1 MKQKSDSRF
10 ISFVAQFKQNR
21 AALAG
26 AIIVLLLVFVVIFA
40 PQLSPHDP
48 VKACLDERLTAP
60 CMEYPFGTDQLGRC
74 VYSRVLYGSRVSLSV
89 GLIVVGIAATI
100 GVVLGIISGYCGG
113 VPDEIIMRL
122 VDAMLAFPSL
132 FLALAIAGILG
143 AGFFNVILAIT
154 VVEWTR
160 YARVMRGSILSVKEN
175 YYVEAAKSLGASDF
189 YIVTRHIVP
198 NAITP
203 IIVVA
208 TLGMAIVILSAA
220 SLGFLGFGVQPP
232 TPEWGMMLNDGR
244 LFMRRAPWLM
254 IFPGLAIMITI
265 LAFNLLGDGLRDAW
279 DPRLREKRIER

>member
-1 MKQKSDSRF
+1 MYFQQSF
-10 ISFVAQFKQNR
+10 IW
-21 AALAG
+21 
-26 AIIVLLLVFVVIFA
+26 
-40 PQLSPHDP
+40 
-48 VKACLDERLTAP
+48 
-60 CMEYPFGTDQLGRC
+60 
-74 VYSRVLYGSRVSLSV
+74 
-89 GLIVVGIAATI
+89 
-100 GVVLGIISGYCGG
+100 
-113 VPDEIIMRL
+113 
-122 VDAMLAFPSL
+122 FPSL

-143 AGFFNVILAIT
+143 AGFINVILAIT

-208 TLGMAIVILSAA
+208 TLGIATVILAAA

-279 DPRLREKRIER
+279 DPRLREKRIAG